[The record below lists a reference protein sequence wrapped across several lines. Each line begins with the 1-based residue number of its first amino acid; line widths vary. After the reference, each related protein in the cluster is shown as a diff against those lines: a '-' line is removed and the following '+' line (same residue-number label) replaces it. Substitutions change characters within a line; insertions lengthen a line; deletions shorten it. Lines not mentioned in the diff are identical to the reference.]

1 MAKKKKEGGFD
12 FVPSETEEDV
22 TNVLKGKRELG
33 TIVTMLE
40 ASGRYCFRLGCDN
53 RGEPRTYR
61 GRVRAAQALLAIDD
75 LLREAKKK
83 KWSDQELLGHA
94 WDAKPQ
100 TAPN

>member
-1 MAKKKKEGGFD
+1 MAKKVTEGGFG
-12 FVPSETEEDV
+12 FLAEDEATRV
-22 TNVLKGKRELG
+22 FKGRREIG

-53 RGEPRTYR
+53 RDEPRTYR
-61 GRVRAAQALLAIDD
+61 GRVRAAKALLLIDE
-75 LLREAKKK
+75 LQKTAKKK
-83 KWSDQELLGHA
+83 KWGLDELIVHA